1 MDLAGLLLATGN
13 GLPDLRRWDLS
24 SPPLHPLRITVVASL
39 FPSTQP
45 HQCPLWPR
53 WSRHRGPRHKASAA
67 TLRGSAGLLQPEAA
81 TSPPDPHRSRSTWWA
96 DCITSKPQ
104 IAGALCSS
112 PTSVHGVGHYQAVG
126 ADSAASST
134 TAVIWPRPR
143 PIASICVPADF
154 SYSANLSAAS
164 SFSPRVSISR
174 PPCWS
179 SLPTSEVVSAL
190 SSIGLHQLAWHPAR
204 WNKTQHAWQGPPPP

>member
-1 MDLAGLLLATGN
+1 MRPIVAASSPASIYRRCVSIPLYSTSSMSFVTSLEPPPGST
-13 GLPDLRRWDLS
+13 PQSLRRHSAWIGR
-24 SPPLHPLRITVVASL
+24 PPPTIRT
-39 FPSTQP
+39 
-45 HQCPLWPR
+45 
-53 WSRHRGPRHKASAA
+53 
-67 TLRGSAGLLQPEAA
+67 EAA
-81 TSPPDPHRSRSTWWA
+81 TSPPDPHQSRSTWWA

-154 SYSANLSAAS
+154 YSANLSAAS

-190 SSIGLHQLAWHPAR
+190 SSIGLHQLA
-204 WNKTQHAWQGPPPP
+204 